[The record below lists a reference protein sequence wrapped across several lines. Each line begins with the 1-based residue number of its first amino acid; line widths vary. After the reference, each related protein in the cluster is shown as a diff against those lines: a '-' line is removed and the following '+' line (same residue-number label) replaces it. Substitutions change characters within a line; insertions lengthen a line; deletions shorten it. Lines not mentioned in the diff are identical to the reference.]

1 MSLVIN
7 FEGLQLP
14 QEGGSRKMMTNDI
27 FLYFCS
33 LNFIKMNE
41 VLTIDIGNTKAK
53 YAVFN
58 DKNIVETDIFNPL
71 ANDLTKLL
79 QRHPD
84 INKGII
90 SSVGGKISECLAQL
104 KNIKMMVLS
113 NETKLPFSLTY
124 KEKSQIGADRLAL
137 VAAAFA
143 EKPHQN
149 SLVIDIGTCITY
161 DILTDDDR
169 HLGGPI
175 SPGMQL
181 RFKAMHEHTALLPLC
196 EPTPNDLKIVCD
208 NTVECL
214 QSGVQLGVLHEIK
227 EFIELYSLNFN
238 NLNVFISGG
247 DNIFLQNKL
256 KSCTFASSNFMFN
269 GLKFILEYNDIQ

>member
-1 MSLVIN
+1 M
-7 FEGLQLP
+7 
-14 QEGGSRKMMTNDI
+14 ND
-27 FLYFCS
+27 L
-33 LNFIKMNE
+33 
-41 VLTIDIGNTKAK
+41 LTIDIGNTTAK
-53 YAVFN
+53 YAVFH
-58 DKNIVETDIFNPL
+58 DKNIVETNVFQPESDDLKQLL
-71 ANDLTKLL
+71 AKY
-79 QRHPD
+79 PY

-90 SSVGGKISECLAQL
+90 SSVGGKTKECLQAL
-104 KNIKMMVLS
+104 EKLDVIVLS
-113 NETKLPFSLTY
+113 STTKLPFSLTY
-124 KEKSQIGADRLAL
+124 KNKNQIGADRLAL

-161 DILTDDDR
+161 DILTADDQ

-175 SPGMQL
+175 SPGMNL

-196 EPTPNDLKIVCD
+196 SPTNDELKITCD

-227 EFIELYSLNFN
+227 EFINLYSLKFN
-238 NLNVFISGG
+238 DLNVFISGG
-247 DNIFLQNKL
+247 DIFLQNKL

-269 GLKFILEYNDIQ
+269 GLRFILEYNDIQ

>member
-1 MSLVIN
+1 
-7 FEGLQLP
+7 
-14 QEGGSRKMMTNDI
+14 
-27 FLYFCS
+27 
-33 LNFIKMNE
+33 MNE

-53 YAVFN
+53 YAVFH
-58 DKNIVETDIFNPL
+58 DKNIVESHVFNPL
-71 ANDLTKLL
+71 SDDLTLLL
-79 QRHPD
+79 QRYPI

-104 KNIKMMVLS
+104 KSIKMLVLS
-113 NETKLPFSLTY
+113 NETKLPFTLTY
-124 KEKSQIGADRLAL
+124 KEKSKIGADRLAL

-149 SLVIDIGTCITY
+149 SLIIDIGTCITY
-161 DILTDDDR
+161 DILTDDDH

-196 EPTPNDLKIVCD
+196 EPTTDELKIVCD
-208 NTVECL
+208 DTIECL

-227 EFIELYSLNFN
+227 EFIELYSLKFN

>member
-1 MSLVIN
+1 
-7 FEGLQLP
+7 
-14 QEGGSRKMMTNDI
+14 
-27 FLYFCS
+27 
-33 LNFIKMNE
+33 MNE
-41 VLTIDIGNTKAK
+41 ILTIDIGNTKAK

-58 DKNIVETDIFNPL
+58 DKNIVESHVFNPISD
-71 ANDLTKLL
+71 DLKHLL
-79 QRHPD
+79 QQHPN

-90 SSVGGKISECLAQL
+90 SSVGGMVQDCLQQLGDIKI
-104 KNIKMMVLS
+104 IVLNS
-113 NETKLPFSLTY
+113 NTKLPFSLTY
-124 KEKSQIGADRLAL
+124 KEKTKIGADRLAL
-137 VAAAFA
+137 VAAAYA

-161 DILTDDDR
+161 DILTADDR

-196 EPTPNDLKIVCD
+196 EPTRNELKIVCD
-208 NTVECL
+208 DTVECL

-227 EFIELYSLNFN
+227 EFIELYSLKFN

>member
-1 MSLVIN
+1 
-7 FEGLQLP
+7 
-14 QEGGSRKMMTNDI
+14 
-27 FLYFCS
+27 
-33 LNFIKMNE
+33 MNE
-41 VLTIDIGNTKAK
+41 ILTIDIGNTKAK

-58 DKNIVETDIFNPL
+58 DKNIVETNYFEPQGD
-71 ANDLTKLL
+71 DLSQLL
-79 QRHPD
+79 HRHPN

-90 SSVGGKISECLAQL
+90 SSVGGKVEECLAQL
-104 KNIKMMVLS
+104 KNIKMTVLS

-161 DILTDDDR
+161 DILTADDR

-175 SPGMQL
+175 SPGMKL

-196 EPTPNDLKIVCD
+196 EPTRDDLKIICD
-208 NTVECL
+208 DTTECL

-227 EFIELYSLNFN
+227 EFIELYSLKFN

-256 KSCTFASSNFMFN
+256 KNYTFASSNFMFN
-269 GLKFILEYNDIQ
+269 GLRLILEYNDNQ

>member
-1 MSLVIN
+1 
-7 FEGLQLP
+7 
-14 QEGGSRKMMTNDI
+14 
-27 FLYFCS
+27 
-33 LNFIKMNE
+33 MNKI
-41 VLTIDIGNTKAK
+41 LTIDIGNTKAK

-58 DKNIVETDIFNPL
+58 DKNIVETNYFEPQGD
-71 ANDLTKLL
+71 DLSQSL
-79 QRHPD
+79 QRHPN
-84 INKGII
+84 INKGLI
-90 SSVGGKISECLAQL
+90 SSVGGKVEDCLAQL
-104 KNIKMMVLS
+104 KNINLTVLS

-161 DILTDDDR
+161 DILTADDR

-175 SPGMQL
+175 SPGMKL

-196 EPTPNDLKIVCD
+196 EPTRDDLKIICD
-208 NTVECL
+208 DTTECL

-227 EFIELYSLNFN
+227 EFIELYSLKFN

-256 KSCTFASSNFMFN
+256 KNYTFASSNFMFN
-269 GLKFILEYNDIQ
+269 GLRLILEYNDNQ

>member
-1 MSLVIN
+1 
-7 FEGLQLP
+7 
-14 QEGGSRKMMTNDI
+14 
-27 FLYFCS
+27 
-33 LNFIKMNE
+33 MNN

-58 DKNIVETDIFNPL
+58 DKNIVETNYFEPE
-71 ANDLTKLL
+71 NDDL
-79 QRHPD
+79 QRLLEKYPD

-90 SSVGGKISECLAQL
+90 SSVGGKIDECLAQL
-104 KNIKMMVLS
+104 KNIKMIVLS

-124 KEKSQIGADRLAL
+124 KEKSKIGADRLAL

-149 SLVIDIGTCITY
+149 SLVVDIGTCITY
-161 DILTDDDR
+161 DILTSDDR

-175 SPGMQL
+175 SPGMKL

-196 EPTPNDLKIVCD
+196 EPTHNDLKIICD
-208 NTVECL
+208 DTIECL

-227 EFIELYSLNFN
+227 EFIELYSLKFN

-247 DNIFLQNKL
+247 DNIFLQNQL
-256 KSCTFASSNFMFN
+256 KNYTFASSNFMFN
-269 GLKFILEYNDIQ
+269 GLRLILEYNDNQ

>member
-1 MSLVIN
+1 
-7 FEGLQLP
+7 
-14 QEGGSRKMMTNDI
+14 
-27 FLYFCS
+27 
-33 LNFIKMNE
+33 MNN

-58 DKNIVETDIFNPL
+58 DKNIVETNYFEPE
-71 ANDLTKLL
+71 NDDL
-79 QRHPD
+79 QRLLEKYPD

-90 SSVGGKISECLAQL
+90 SSVGGKIDECLAQL
-104 KNIKMMVLS
+104 KNIKMIVLS

-124 KEKSQIGADRLAL
+124 KEKSKIGADRLAL

-149 SLVIDIGTCITY
+149 SLVVDIGTCITY
-161 DILTDDDR
+161 DILTSDDR

-175 SPGMQL
+175 SPGMKL

-196 EPTPNDLKIVCD
+196 EPTHNDLKIICND
-208 NTVECL
+208 TIECL

-227 EFIELYSLNFN
+227 EFIELYSLKFN

-247 DNIFLQNKL
+247 DNIFLQNQL
-256 KSCTFASSNFMFN
+256 KNYTFASSNFMFN
-269 GLKFILEYNDIQ
+269 GLRLILEYNDNQ

>member
-1 MSLVIN
+1 
-7 FEGLQLP
+7 
-14 QEGGSRKMMTNDI
+14 
-27 FLYFCS
+27 
-33 LNFIKMNE
+33 MNE

-58 DKNIVETDIFNPL
+58 DKNIVETNYFEPE
-71 ANDLTKLL
+71 NDDLKRLL
-79 QRHPD
+79 EKYPD

-90 SSVGGKISECLAQL
+90 SSVGGKIDECLNQL
-104 KNIKMMVLS
+104 KTIKMLVLS

-124 KEKSQIGADRLAL
+124 KEKSKIGADRLAL

-161 DILTDDDR
+161 DILTADDR

-175 SPGMQL
+175 SPGMKL

-196 EPTPNDLKIVCD
+196 EPTLNELNIICD
-208 NTVECL
+208 DTIECL

-227 EFIELYSLNFN
+227 EFIKLYSLKFN
-238 NLNVFISGG
+238 DLNVFISGG
-247 DNIFLQNKL
+247 DNIFLQNQL
-256 KSCTFASSNFMFN
+256 KNYTFASSNFMFN
-269 GLKFILEYNDIQ
+269 GLRLILEYNDNQ

>member
-1 MSLVIN
+1 
-7 FEGLQLP
+7 
-14 QEGGSRKMMTNDI
+14 
-27 FLYFCS
+27 
-33 LNFIKMNE
+33 MNE
-41 VLTIDIGNTKAK
+41 FLTIDIGNTKAK

-58 DKNIVETDIFNPL
+58 DKNIVETDIFNPI

-79 QRHPD
+79 QRHPN

-90 SSVGGKISECLAQL
+90 SSVGGMVDDCLRQVGDIQVVIL
-104 KNIKMMVLS
+104 NS
-113 NETKLPFSLTY
+113 ETKLPFTLTY
-124 KEKSQIGADRLAL
+124 KEKHKIGADRLAL
-137 VAAAFA
+137 VAAAYA

-161 DILTDDDR
+161 DILTDDDQ

-196 EPTPNDLKIVCD
+196 TPTYDELKIICND
-208 NTVECL
+208 TVECL
-214 QSGVQLGVLHEIK
+214 QSGVQLGVLFEIK
-227 EFIELYSLNFN
+227 EFIELYSLKFN

-247 DNIFLQNKL
+247 DNIFLQNQL
-256 KSCTFASSNFMFN
+256 KNCNFASSNFMFN
-269 GLKFILEYNDIQ
+269 GLRLILEYNDIQ

>member
-1 MSLVIN
+1 M
-7 FEGLQLP
+7 
-14 QEGGSRKMMTNDI
+14 NDI
-27 FLYFCS
+27 
-33 LNFIKMNE
+33 
-41 VLTIDIGNTKAK
+41 LTIDIGNTKAK
-53 YAVFN
+53 YAVFH
-58 DKNIVETDIFNPL
+58 DKNIVETDVFNPVS
-71 ANDLTKLL
+71 NDLKHLL
-79 QRHPD
+79 DRHKY

-90 SSVGGKISECLAQL
+90 SSVGGNINECLEQL
-104 KNIKMMVLS
+104 QNINTVVLS
-113 NETKLPFSLTY
+113 SETKLPFTLTY
-124 KEKSQIGADRLAL
+124 KDKSKIGADRLAL

-175 SPGMQL
+175 SPGMKL

-196 EPTPNDLKIVCD
+196 EPTHDEPKLICND
-208 NTVECL
+208 TVECL

-227 EFIELYSLNFN
+227 EFIKLYSLNFN

-256 KSCTFASSNFMFN
+256 KNCTFASSNFMFN
-269 GLKFILEYNDIQ
+269 GLNLILKYNDNQ

>member
-1 MSLVIN
+1 
-7 FEGLQLP
+7 
-14 QEGGSRKMMTNDI
+14 
-27 FLYFCS
+27 
-33 LNFIKMNE
+33 MNE
-41 VLTIDIGNTKAK
+41 ILTIDIGNTKAK

-58 DKNIVETDIFNPL
+58 DKNIVETNVFNPISD
-71 ANDLTKLL
+71 DLKHLL
-79 QRHPD
+79 QQHPN

-90 SSVGGKISECLAQL
+90 SSVGGMVQDCLQQLGDIKI
-104 KNIKMMVLS
+104 IVLNS
-113 NETKLPFSLTY
+113 NTKLPFSLTY
-124 KEKSQIGADRLAL
+124 KEKTKIGADRLAL
-137 VAAAFA
+137 VAAAYA

-161 DILTDDDR
+161 DILTADDR

-196 EPTPNDLKIVCD
+196 EPTRDELKIVCD
-208 NTVECL
+208 DTVECL

-227 EFIELYSLNFN
+227 EFIELYSLKFN

-256 KSCTFASSNFMFN
+256 KPCTFASSNFMFN
-269 GLKFILEYNDIQ
+269 GLRLILEYNDIQ

>member
-1 MSLVIN
+1 MRSQI
-7 FEGLQLP
+7 
-14 QEGGSRKMMTNDI
+14 TD
-27 FLYFCS
+27 
-33 LNFIKMNE
+33 MNE
-41 VLTIDIGNTKAK
+41 ILTIDIGNTKAK

-58 DKNIVETDIFNPL
+58 DKNIVETNYFEPQGD
-71 ANDLTKLL
+71 DLSQIL
-79 QRHPD
+79 QRHPN

-90 SSVGGKISECLAQL
+90 SSVGGKVEECLAQL
-104 KNIKMMVLS
+104 KNIKMTVLS

-161 DILTDDDR
+161 DILTADDR

-175 SPGMQL
+175 SPGMKL

-196 EPTPNDLKIVCD
+196 EPTRDDLKIICD
-208 NTVECL
+208 DTTECL

-227 EFIELYSLNFN
+227 EFIELYSLKFN

-256 KSCTFASSNFMFN
+256 KNYTFASSNFMFN
-269 GLKFILEYNDIQ
+269 GLRLILEYNDNQ

>member
-1 MSLVIN
+1 
-7 FEGLQLP
+7 
-14 QEGGSRKMMTNDI
+14 
-27 FLYFCS
+27 
-33 LNFIKMNE
+33 MNE
-41 VLTIDIGNTKAK
+41 ILTIDIGNTKAK

-58 DKNIVETDIFNPL
+58 DKNIVETNVFNPISD
-71 ANDLTKLL
+71 DLKHLL
-79 QRHPD
+79 QQHPN

-90 SSVGGKISECLAQL
+90 SSVGGMVQDCLQQLGDIKI
-104 KNIKMMVLS
+104 IVLNS
-113 NETKLPFSLTY
+113 NTKLPFSLTY
-124 KEKSQIGADRLAL
+124 KEKTKIGADRLAL
-137 VAAAFA
+137 VAAAYA

-161 DILTDDDR
+161 DILTADDR

-196 EPTPNDLKIVCD
+196 EPTRNELKIVCD
-208 NTVECL
+208 DTVECL

-227 EFIELYSLNFN
+227 EFIELYSLKFN

-256 KSCTFASSNFMFN
+256 KPCTFASSNFMFN

>member
-1 MSLVIN
+1 
-7 FEGLQLP
+7 
-14 QEGGSRKMMTNDI
+14 
-27 FLYFCS
+27 
-33 LNFIKMNE
+33 MNN

-58 DKNIVETDIFNPL
+58 DKNIVETNYFEPE
-71 ANDLTKLL
+71 NDDL
-79 QRHPD
+79 QRLLEKYPD

-90 SSVGGKISECLAQL
+90 SSVGGKIDECLAQL
-104 KNIKMMVLS
+104 KNIKMIVLS

-124 KEKSQIGADRLAL
+124 KEKSKIGADRLAL

-149 SLVIDIGTCITY
+149 SLVVDIGTCITY
-161 DILTDDDR
+161 DILTSDDR

-175 SPGMQL
+175 SPGMKL

-196 EPTPNDLKIVCD
+196 EPTHNDLKIICD
-208 NTVECL
+208 DTIECL

-227 EFIELYSLNFN
+227 EFIELYSLKFN

-247 DNIFLQNKL
+247 DNIFLQNQL
-256 KSCTFASSNFMFN
+256 KNYTFASSNFMFN
-269 GLKFILEYNDIQ
+269 GLRLILKYNDNQ

>member
-1 MSLVIN
+1 
-7 FEGLQLP
+7 
-14 QEGGSRKMMTNDI
+14 
-27 FLYFCS
+27 
-33 LNFIKMNE
+33 MNE

-53 YAVFN
+53 YAVFH
-58 DKNIVETDIFNPL
+58 DKNIVESHVFNPL
-71 ANDLTKLL
+71 SDDLTLLL
-79 QRHPD
+79 QRYPI

-90 SSVGGKISECLAQL
+90 SSVGGKISECLQQL
-104 KNIKMMVLS
+104 QNIKMMVLS
-113 NETKLPFSLTY
+113 NETKLPFTLTY
-124 KEKSQIGADRLAL
+124 KEKSKIGADRLAL

-149 SLVIDIGTCITY
+149 SLIIDIGTCITY
-161 DILTDDDR
+161 DILTDDDH

-196 EPTPNDLKIVCD
+196 EPTTDELKIVCD
-208 NTVECL
+208 DTIECL

-227 EFIELYSLNFN
+227 EFIELYSLKFN

>member
-1 MSLVIN
+1 
-7 FEGLQLP
+7 
-14 QEGGSRKMMTNDI
+14 
-27 FLYFCS
+27 
-33 LNFIKMNE
+33 MNE

-90 SSVGGKISECLAQL
+90 SSVGGKTQECLIQL
-104 KNIKMMVLS
+104 KNIHTIVLS
-113 NETKLPFSLTY
+113 SETKLPFALSY
-124 KEKSQIGADRLAL
+124 KDKSKIGADRLAL
-137 VAAAFA
+137 VAAAYN

-161 DILTDDDR
+161 DILTADDR

-196 EPTPNDLKIVCD
+196 EPTLNELNIICD
-208 NTVECL
+208 DTVECL

-227 EFIELYSLNFN
+227 EFIKLYSLKFN
-238 NLNVFISGG
+238 DLNVFITGG
-247 DNIFLQNKL
+247 DNIFLQSKL
-256 KSCTFASSNFMFN
+256 DFCNFASSNFMFN
-269 GLKFILEYNDIQ
+269 GLKFILEYNEIQ